1 MLLIIQKRKLFFKI
15 ASDTHIVI
23 EFQNSGNKEKIP
35 KESRGGRNDPE
46 WPWWIKKEHGQGSE
60 WNSYLEYSIP
70 SSTSHQVWRR
80 IKGIFRPRRFRQ
92 IGATANNAWS
102 TGSPQT
108 GMWIKKR
115 ETTFRK
121 WVQWGGSRDDSWN
134 SRMSIEWVQREV
146 YAGARGQRVP
156 GGGTQ
161 WDWYFFIIIILIY
174 FERSLTNLDNFVHNK

>member
-1 MLLIIQKRKLFFKI
+1 MLLIIQKRKLFFKK

-80 IKGIFRPRRFRQ
+80 SKGIFRHRSFRQ

-108 GMWIKKR
+108 GVWIKKR

-121 WVQWGGSRDDSWN
+121 WVQCGEEAETTPEIPGWALSGSREK
-134 SRMSIEWVQREV
+134 SRLEQGGRGFQREEHS
-146 YAGARGQRVP
+146 
-156 GGGTQ
+156 GT
-161 WDWYFFIIIILIY
+161 DILLLLL
-174 FERSLTNLDNFVHNK
+174 F